1 MGDWNAVNLAH
12 QQGATSVQDS
22 PELGRSKC
30 NVDASFYKPAGHTGW
45 GWCIRNS
52 QGQFMAA
59 VCNWIREKLTT
70 IEGEATS
77 LLEAIQAKQSGV
89 SEISSIIPTIAML
102 NFHSNFKVKF
112 IKRQANLAAHTL
124 PRVAKSWTS
133 RTLFDSIHYCFANI
147 VINEMS

>member
-12 QQGATSVQDS
+12 QQGATSAQDS

-70 IEGEATS
+70 IEGE
-77 LLEAIQAKQSGV
+77 G
-89 SEISSIIPTIAML
+89 M
-102 NFHSNFKVKF
+102 
-112 IKRQANLAAHTL
+112 
-124 PRVAKSWTS
+124 
-133 RTLFDSIHYCFANI
+133 ANI
-147 VINEMS
+147 FGLVVLSLILFIIVLQTLLLMK